1 LDDGVTLL
9 LPVVRTPERD
19 DIEAIRAVAA
29 PLLKLLHQRR
39 LLGRAGKG
47 DDRESD
53 HPDR

>member
-1 LDDGVTLL
+1 
-9 LPVVRTPERD
+9 
-19 DIEAIRAVAA
+19 VAA

-47 DDRESD
+47 DDHGPD